1 VPTPYATELHHLVI
15 ELKAPKKLLNAQDTQ
30 QIKSYAYA
38 VSGDERFKGINTT
51 WRFWLVG
58 NDLHE
63 FVEKE
68 LDNDEAPGVLQR
80 TADGKM
86 TISVRRWSELIHEA
100 RARLEF
106 IQRELNYEVNRD
118 DALERLRLTYAHILG
133 GGGDSATAA
142 SDEEGEDADEQESDS
157 SDVSA
162 E

>member
-1 VPTPYATELHHLVI
+1 M
-15 ELKAPKKLLNAQDTQ
+15 LKL
-30 QIKSYAYA
+30 S
-38 VSGDERFKGINTT
+38 S

-58 NDLHE
+58 NDLHD

-68 LDNDEAPGVLQR
+68 LDNDEAKGVLQR
-80 TADGKM
+80 TADGKI

-106 IQRELNYEVNRD
+106 VQKELNYEVNRD

-133 GGGDSATAA
+133 GGGDNATAA
-142 SDEEGEDADEQESDS
+142 SDLADGEDQDEQESDS
-157 SDVSA
+157 GDVSA